1 MASKGLGK
9 VRGLTRPGSKIVPA
23 GDGAPAPAGAAAPEP
38 KRGDAL
44 VGCSVRR
51 TGNEHDESEYGSI
64 THYIAA
70 TDTYRVGSLA
80 MCWRASADSASVIS
94 RAYRDSKLEGKANR
108 AGEWA
113 GQVQRR

>member
-23 GDGAPAPAGAAAPEP
+23 GDGAPVPAAAAAPEQ

-44 VGCSVRR
+44 LGCSVRR
-51 TGNEHDESEYGSI
+51 TANGHDESEHGSI

-80 MCWRASADSASVIS
+80 MCWRASAGA
-94 RAYRDSKLEGKANR
+94 A
-108 AGEWA
+108 
-113 GQVQRR
+113 